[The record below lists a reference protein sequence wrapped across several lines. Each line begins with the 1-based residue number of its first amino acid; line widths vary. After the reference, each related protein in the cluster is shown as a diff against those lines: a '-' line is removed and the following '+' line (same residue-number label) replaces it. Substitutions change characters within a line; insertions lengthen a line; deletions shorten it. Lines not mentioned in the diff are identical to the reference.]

1 MSSITYNKRFYAP
14 ITIKDVGI
22 GGGEK
27 YFISDKNHNSDVFCM
42 VGYIYKVC
50 LIMPRGNKITGV
62 FNDANDYYI
71 FISGKK
77 YSYSNSDLVVISRE
91 KA

>member
-1 MSSITYNKRFYAP
+1 MDYSKRFYAP

-27 YFISDKNHNSDVFCM
+27 YFISDKNGSTDVLCM
-42 VGYIYKVC
+42 IGRIYKVC
-50 LIMPRGNKITGV
+50 LIMPRGNKIAGV

-71 FISGKK
+71 YISGRK
-77 YSYSNSDLVVISRE
+77 YSYSNSDLIILSCE
-91 KA
+91 KE

>member
-1 MSSITYNKRFYAP
+1 MSSINYNKRFYAP

-42 VGYIYKVC
+42 VGYIV
-50 LIMPRGNKITGV
+50 
-62 FNDANDYYI
+62 
-71 FISGKK
+71 
-77 YSYSNSDLVVISRE
+77 
-91 KA
+91 